1 MIHFVILVTYYII
14 CIYFYHTYLGDDS
27 MDLKNKRIAA
37 LGDSITRGFDGTANL
52 RYNYPQ
58 YLSKYYDASL
68 VNLGLNGATI
78 YNDLEQ
84 QIEYIKDSRYD
95 VIILMIGTN
104 DYGHLDIPLIDI
116 VSKMTSLVRR
126 LISKHP
132 CSKIYASLPLPRYD
146 SGKNANDVVRYA
158 DYTFNDLLD
167 KLSTIYSAF
176 QIPYIDWRHY
186 HTEFITDFNFKD
198 MYQDQH
204 VHPNAYT
211 YRRLAF
217 YIGDFIQNN

>member
-1 MIHFVILVTYYII
+1 
-14 CIYFYHTYLGDDS
+14 
-27 MDLKNKRIAA
+27 MDINNKRIAA
-37 LGDSITRGFDGTANL
+37 LGDSITKGSDGNVNL
-52 RYNYPQ
+52 RYNYPK
-58 YLSKYYDASL
+58 YLERYYNCNV
-68 VNLGLNGATI
+68 VNLGVNGATI

-84 QIEYIKDSRYD
+84 QIQRIKNIQFD

-104 DYGHLDIPLIDI
+104 DYGHLDVNLINI
-116 VSKMTSLVRR
+116 VSRLPTLVRK
-126 LISKHP
+126 LISSHP
-132 CSKIYASLPLPRYD
+132 NSQIYAVLPLPRYD
-146 SGKNANDVVRYA
+146 NDKNAKDVIRYA
-158 DYTFNDLLD
+158 DYTFDDLLD
-167 KLSTIYSAF
+167 KLVSVYAAF

-186 HTEFITDFNFKD
+186 HSEFITDFNFKD